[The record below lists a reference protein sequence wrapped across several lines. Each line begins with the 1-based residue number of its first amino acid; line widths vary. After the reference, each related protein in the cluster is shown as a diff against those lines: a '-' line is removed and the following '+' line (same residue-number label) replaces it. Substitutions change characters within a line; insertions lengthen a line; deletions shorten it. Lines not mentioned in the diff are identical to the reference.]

1 MGATI
6 VIISWRDI
14 CPWLLACGIHIRGE
28 RSTAGMSEMQPCCKF
43 LHHPWHSCISYLV
56 ARDSTP
62 GCGQPT
68 EDHLSLRP
76 LGGVQPSPDRFI
88 SCLHSSPTVFKVG
101 DYWGEKSSTMKAL
114 VVHSLV
120 VQDREWAGLL
130 PPKGK
135 GPFSHWLFDPLR
147 IYFFLL

>member
-1 MGATI
+1 
-6 VIISWRDI
+6 
-14 CPWLLACGIHIRGE
+14 
-28 RSTAGMSEMQPCCKF
+28 MQPCCEF
-43 LHHPWHSCISYLV
+43 LHHPWHSCISYLM
-56 ARDSTP
+56 AQDSTP

-135 GPFSHWLFDPLR
+135 GPFSHWIFDPLR
-147 IYFFLL
+147 IYFFYYRVDTILISTPVSECAVFSLTSNVSPAMC